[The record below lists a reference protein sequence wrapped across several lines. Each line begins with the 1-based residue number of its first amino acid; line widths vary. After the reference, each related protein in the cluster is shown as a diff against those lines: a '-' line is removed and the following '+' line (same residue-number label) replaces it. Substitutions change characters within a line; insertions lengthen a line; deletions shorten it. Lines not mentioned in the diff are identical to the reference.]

1 MKKIFALVIA
11 LFMIATLVAC
21 ADKDDTGNP
30 LETLGAGDN
39 GFSNNNVGTFKYE
52 VGDDG
57 HYTITGYLVNV
68 ASSHAVEIP
77 KEIDG
82 ITVTAIAPQ
91 AFRSA
96 TSITSVTIPDS
107 VKSIGDFAFYDCDKL
122 KTITIANSVE
132 EIGVGAFRDCA
143 VLNNVTLPSS
153 LTKIS
158 DELFWDCP
166 SLSSISTTANITV
179 IGKGAFYN
187 CDAFTNIKIPSTVTE
202 VQEIAFYGCDNLR
215 SITIPES
222 IVKIGVGAFSDIT
235 ADKVTFTTKTGSYFA
250 TYFEATYGV
259 NETDYSHY
267 ELVLN

>member
-11 LFMIATLVAC
+11 LLMIATLVAC

-30 LETLGAGDN
+30 LETMGANDN
-39 GFSNNNVGTFKYE
+39 SFSNNNVGTFKYE
-52 VGDDG
+52 VGEDG
-57 HYTITGYLVNV
+57 HYTITGYVVNV

-82 ITVTAIAPQ
+82 ITVTAIAAE
-91 AFRSA
+91 AFSSA
-96 TSITSVTIPDS
+96 TTITSVTIPDS

-122 KTITIANSVE
+122 KTVTIANSVK

-143 VLNNVTLPSS
+143 VLNNVTLPAS
-153 LTKIS
+153 LTEIS
-158 DELFWDCP
+158 DELFWNCP
-166 SLSSISTTANITV
+166 ALSVISGENVSV

-187 CDAFTNIKIPSTVTE
+187 CDAFTNIKFPSTITE
-202 VQEIAFYGCDNLR
+202 IKEMAFYGCDNLK

-222 IVKIGVGAFSDIT
+222 VVKIGTAAFGNIA

-250 TYFEATYGV
+250 TYFEATYGA
-259 NETDYSHY
+259 NQIDYSHY